1 MNELLSKA
9 LNDQIALEQ
18 ASARAYRQLA
28 IWADANDFS
37 GAAQWLTQQAA
48 EETEHADIFIEHVL
62 DRGGDV
68 VLQALDAPVAEFG
81 SLVEV
86 FRAALAA
93 EEAVTKAISELYAL
107 AQAEGDFR
115 TIPLLT
121 RFLEEQVEEEASAR
135 TIIAE
140 LEMVSDSR
148 SATLMLDREL
158 PSRRGKGDPNTGV

>member
-9 LNDQIALEQ
+9 FNDQIALEQ
-18 ASARAYRQLA
+18 ASARAYRQLS
-28 IWADANDFS
+28 IWAEANDYS
-37 GAAQWLTQQAA
+37 GSAEWLASQAV
-48 EETEHADIFIEHVL
+48 EETEHADIFINHVL

-68 VLQALDAPVAEFG
+68 VLQALDAPESIYN

-86 FRAALAA
+86 FRTALSH
-93 EEAVTKAISELYAL
+93 EQKVTASIGDLYAL

-115 TIPLLT
+115 SIPLLT
-121 RFLEEQVEEEASAR
+121 KFLEEQVAEEAAAR

-140 LEMVSDSR
+140 LDMVAESR

-158 PSRRGKGDPNTGV
+158 PGRRGQGTEAV